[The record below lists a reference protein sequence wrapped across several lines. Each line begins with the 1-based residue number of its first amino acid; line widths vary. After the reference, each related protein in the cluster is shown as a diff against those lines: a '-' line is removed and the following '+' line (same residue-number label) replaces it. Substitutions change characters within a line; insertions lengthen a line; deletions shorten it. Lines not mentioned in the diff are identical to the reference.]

1 MRTPIGQWEDVHEDL
16 LLLDH
21 RVIRRRVL
29 HNQLALR
36 DEGGGRHRDD
46 QYDSK
51 NLRRRWKWRFVGV
64 GKRRVDR
71 NTENRRIVGTL
82 SQFWRKRPDRGRWLG
97 RDALQYAEKCEED
110 RCLKD
115 DGKTRGERI
124 SPGLLV
130 DLHHFR

>member
-1 MRTPIGQWEDVHEDL
+1 MKKALVPGLILFIILFAALPYSAGAADEDL
-16 LLLDH
+16 LKYTSSG
-21 RVIRRRVL
+21 
-29 HNQLALR
+29 NA
-36 DEGGGRHRDD
+36 
-46 QYDSK
+46 
-51 NLRRRWKWRFVGV
+51 FVGV